1 MPILTIITSK
11 AISLKNVGKDIA
23 EVAQE
28 VGVVPRLFKYPPN
41 AYDLS
46 KHTDYVVI
54 CMSASP
60 LLARPYML
68 LARELRKNY
77 DIPTLFYATI
87 EGKPLRKFIR
97 PWMLDHIL
105 YVANSNYTK
114 DKLTEAGF
122 PIYDMIY
129 HGVNFKLVE
138 SAKSLSSTIR
148 KKIKQDVGDKVVL
161 GVVSNSHKRKGLE
174 PFLNVCSELL
184 SRRDDVRVFIITN
197 AQFQAPKGV
206 SIENLFGK
214 LTHTEVLAFIGA
226 FDYLV
231 IPSLSEGFG
240 LPLVEANALG
250 VPVIHCNYPPLSEIT
265 GNHNLTFPY
274 ETVSVEDLGD
284 GIDYELHIWNKNDFL
299 STLEDAIDCIKKRP
313 SEYEDRRSKALE
325 HARKFDIRI
334 LYRKLLNILGI
345 KCEPVKNPLRGKE
358 AEG

>member
-1 MPILTIITSK
+1 MPVISIITSK
-11 AISLKNVGKDIA
+11 AVSLKNVGKDIA

-28 VGVVPRLFKYPPN
+28 LGLVPRLIKYPPN

-68 LARELRKNY
+68 VARELSKNY
-77 DIPTLFYATI
+77 GIPTVFYATI
-87 EGKPLRKFIR
+87 EGRPLRKFIR
-97 PWMLDHIL
+97 PWMMSNIL

-122 PIYDMIY
+122 PIYDVVY
-129 HGVNFKLVE
+129 HGINLKLVDN
-138 SAKSLSSTIR
+138 AKSLSSTIR

-174 PFLNVCSELL
+174 PFLGVCAELL

-197 AQFQAPKGV
+197 GQFQAPNGV

-214 LTHTEVLAFIGA
+214 MTHTEILAFIGA

-240 LPLVEANALG
+240 LPLIEANALG
-250 VPVIHCNYPPLSEIT
+250 IPVIHCNFPPLSEIT
-265 GNHNLTFPY
+265 GKHNFTFPY
-274 ETVSVEDLGD
+274 EDISVEDLGD
-284 GIDYELHIWNKNDFL
+284 GIDYELHIWNKNDFV
-299 STLEDAIDCIKKRP
+299 STLEEAIECIKQRP
-313 SEYEDRRSKALE
+313 SEYEDRKAKAVE

-345 KCEPVKNPLRGKE
+345 KSEPIKNPVRSKE
-358 AEG
+358 TKG